1 MTLLVIGTDCI
12 GSCKSNYH
20 TIMTMMAP
28 NLDMIIAYLMTVH
41 VSSFCEFIS
50 QKPNI
55 IVLLQYNLS
64 TNSSC
69 SLISISMQVSLTFD
83 PDFI

>member
-20 TIMTMMAP
+20 AIMTMMAP
-28 NLDMIIAYLMTVH
+28 NLDMIIAYLMTV
-41 VSSFCEFIS
+41 SSFCEFKS